1 MKEFEDYNE
10 ELANNYTEIEIHNYI
25 KEVNKR
31 LNKTLPKDKKLNL
44 DFMDDFLKLCHTNEM
59 CIPAELLITYRA
71 LSESSNSNN
80 IKLFLEANNLKEGV
94 DYRQENFL
102 LPVPQGGFVNKNEY
116 FLRPTAFKYCLLCAI
131 KCRKRFASYFLLIE
145 TCIEYY
151 NIYKH
156 MLKDKY
162 LLIKDKKI
170 DDQTILIQQQ
180 SEKLDQQSNKIDQQ
194 SIEIKE
200 LLKRSDKV
208 LNKLTDVEDEL
219 KNTNEIL
226 EETNDKLDT
235 VLEDKVVFPEEK
247 NKFQTFILFKI
258 SSKKYKVIFGSNS
271 HINKEVRKIKKEE
284 FKQLTQERIN
294 KLSKKLDEDKK
305 ELAIKRINRITVK
318 ELRNK
323 YTVQEI
329 EKVPS
334 CYYLRT
340 LIKEQMTNNYKYNY
354 STMT

>member
-10 ELANNYTEIEIHNYI
+10 ELANNYTEIEIHDYI

-71 LSESSNSNN
+71 IYEDADSNY
-80 IKLFLEANNLKEGV
+80 IKKFLEANNLKKGV
-94 DYRQENFL
+94 DFDDRNF
-102 LPVPQGGFVNKNEY
+102 PVVRKQGGTTDKFEY
-116 FLRPTAFKYCLLCAI
+116 LLRPIAFKYCLLCAI

-162 LLIKDKKI
+162 LLVKDKKI
-170 DDQTILIQQQ
+170 DDQTILIQ
-180 SEKLDQQSNKIDQQ
+180 QQ

-208 LNKLTDVEDEL
+208 LNKLTDVE
-219 KNTNEIL
+219 EIL
-226 EETNDKLDT
+226 KETNDKLDT
-235 VLEDKVVFPEEK
+235 VLENKVVFPEV
-247 NKFQTFILFKI
+247 NIL
-258 SSKKYKVIFGSNS
+258 KKGVDS
-271 HINKEVRKIKKEE
+271 
-284 FKQLTQERIN
+284 
-294 KLSKKLDEDKK
+294 DD
-305 ELAIKRINRITVK
+305 
-318 ELRNK
+318 
-323 YTVQEI
+323 
-329 EKVPS
+329 
-334 CYYLRT
+334 
-340 LIKEQMTNNYKYNY
+340 
-354 STMT
+354 